1 MPRLPTLR
9 GRVATLDTRAAKPPP
24 KEPDPHYL
32 TKEHRQW
39 RAEVLRRAG
48 YSCEKCGA
56 RGVKLYA
63 DHITEL
69 KDGGD
74 PLGPGQALC
83 HSCHGKKTNT
93 ERAKRMAVQYK

>member
-1 MPRLPTLR
+1 MQTLR
-9 GRVATLDTRAAKPPP
+9 GRISTLDTRAAKPPP
-24 KEPDPHYL
+24 KEPEPHYL

-48 YSCEKCGA
+48 YACEKCGA

-63 DHITEL
+63 DHIVEL

-74 PLGPGQALC
+74 PLGHGQALC
-83 HSCHGKKTNT
+83 AACHTKKTIAR
-93 ERAKRMAVQYK
+93 RADRLSG